1 MINSYIDFLKSNS
14 DALINMSL
22 DTFSISNYFKA
33 IGSEFLF
40 LGLIALILIVLAIVF
55 IAPRFLITYIEV
67 EIEAARKLNN
77 KNMKMLEN
85 KYKYLSKVK
94 ETFRSYYDWD
104 TTCAETY
111 RYLKH
116 LNALNELDLYEGGHE
131 IFKALEEMKEI
142 ESVKLLSKDS
152 KHNQMVE
159 IWKKTGKRLAELN
172 VCEELTSIEMQLY
185 KYKKNTNKILKVV
198 KVSLYVLWAILI
210 IPFVM
215 MLF

>member
-1 MINSYIDFLKSNS
+1 MINSYIDFLKTKS

-40 LGLIALILIVLAIVF
+40 LGLVALILIVLTIVF
-55 IAPRFLITYIEV
+55 IVPRFLITYIEV

-94 ETFRSYYDWD
+94 ETFWSYYDWD

-152 KHNQMVE
+152 KQTQMLE
-159 IWKKTGKRLAELN
+159 IWKKTGKLLEELN
-172 VCEELTSIEMQLY
+172 ICEELASVEMQLHQ
-185 KYKKNTNKILKVV
+185 YKKNTNTILKIV
-198 KVSLYVLWAILI
+198 KVTLYMIWAILI
-210 IPFVM
+210 IPFLV